1 MLFQVPKCQVVPLPD
16 SQASLQIDGRERLCW
31 HFDAKYPRLFFYP
44 FNGPSG
50 ETLTRMGHPGAPIH
64 DHHRSVWWA
73 HAKVDGENYWGG
85 ETKARIRQ
93 KLWLAYADGD
103 ERWLVQRR
111 GQGNH
116 GAGNGRRIGFP

>member
-1 MLFQVPKCQVVPLPD
+1 MG
-16 SQASLQIDGRERLCW
+16 ASGCAGILMRNIRA
-31 HFDAKYPRLFFYP
+31 FFFYP